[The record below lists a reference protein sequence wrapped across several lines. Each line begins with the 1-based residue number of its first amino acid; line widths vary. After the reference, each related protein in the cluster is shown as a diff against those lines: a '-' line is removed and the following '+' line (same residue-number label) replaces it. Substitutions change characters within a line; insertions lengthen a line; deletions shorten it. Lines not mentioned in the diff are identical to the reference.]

1 MATTQNK
8 LIPVLGI
15 VAVAIVGTIAW
26 KNWSRPSKTQ
36 SGPAMT
42 TVPQAELPPTKGA
55 DRDTPQ
61 ETLQTVIASNREL
74 RATTE
79 QVIQENKALR
89 LELEDERKRRPPPP
103 QQQLMTIGPDGVTVP
118 LGGDRAGGSGATR
131 GAPSG
136 AQPGAATP
144 GSASASGD
152 NGVVD
157 LFSQAFDRAS
167 AAAGRVLDDQAG
179 AFTPGGPRSPRQ
191 GHGPGPVGA
200 IGSPGVP
207 GTEGHGTQAAPDQA
221 RPGTAEGMV
230 AYKVIPPMGYALQLS
245 QPAGPNRVAT
255 GSYVRT
261 TTPAASSLPASSGP
275 ATRAAGAAGA
285 AGAAPNAKAEPV
297 PYFTIPENAT
307 LAGVVSMTSLIG
319 RVPIDG
325 RVTDPMQFK
334 AVIGPD
340 NLAANGFEL
349 PDDLAGMIV
358 SGIAIGDMALSCTE
372 GKVRSITFVF
382 NDGTINTVSARRGGG
397 VGGPGAT
404 AARAS
409 TAFAG
414 GTGGS
419 GGDLGFIS
427 DLHGNPCIAGKF
439 VTNAPAYLTDIV
451 GMKTLEVAGQAYAD
465 AQRTVTSSGMFGT
478 TNSTITGSVGSYALG
493 QAVAGASDEVSKWLM
508 ARLKSSFDAV
518 VTPSGQRMVVHLD
531 TEIRI
536 DKQPQGRRLVH
547 RQQNAALRARG
558 AHHGLE

>member
-89 LELEDERKRRPPPP
+89 LELEDERRRRPPPP

-118 LGGDRAGGSGATR
+118 MAGDKAGGSGATR

-136 AQPGAATP
+136 AQPSAATP
-144 GSASASGD
+144 GSASSSGD

-167 AAAGRVLDDQAG
+167 ATAGRVLDDQAG
-179 AFTPGGPRSPRQ
+179 AFTPGGPRSPRP
-191 GHGPGPVGA
+191 GSGPGPVGV

-207 GTEGHGTQAAPDQA
+207 GTQGHGTQAAAEQA
-221 RPGTAEGMV
+221 WSGTAQGMV

-285 AGAAPNAKAEPV
+285 APNANAEPV

-397 VGGPGAT
+397 AGGPGAT